1 MSEQKQ
7 PGPHQ
12 GQPILAAGAPLDQA
26 KAAMVLIHGRGAS
39 AESILELAPEVGAEG
54 FAYLAP
60 QAAGFAWY
68 PERFI
73 APVARNEPWL
83 GSALALLDD
92 IFDEVARAGVP
103 AERTVLLGFSQG
115 ACLAL
120 EYAAR
125 RPRRYGGL
133 VALSGGLIEN
143 GDKPRAYEGDLAGT
157 PAFLGCSDVDFHIP
171 VERVRRSTELLRGL
185 GADVTEQIYPG
196 MGHTVNADE
205 LEHVRAMLQ
214 AMVG

>member
-1 MSEQKQ
+1 MTH
-7 PGPHQ
+7 PHDPHRGAQ
-12 GQPILAAGAPLDQA
+12 ILASGAPLKEA
-26 KAAMVLIHGRGAS
+26 RAALVLIHGRGAS
-39 AESILELAPEVGAEG
+39 AESIMELAPEVGADG
-54 FAYLAP
+54 FDYLAP

-68 PERFI
+68 PESFI
-73 APVARNEPWL
+73 APVARNEPYL
-83 GSALALLDD
+83 TSALGLLDSL
-92 IFDEVARAGVP
+92 FDQVAGAGVP

-143 GDKPRAYEGDLAGT
+143 GDKPRTYEGDLAGT
-157 PAFLGCSDVDFHIP
+157 PTFLGCSDVDFHIP
-171 VERVRRSTELLRGL
+171 VERVRRSTTLLRGL
-185 GADVTEQIYPG
+185 GADVTERIYPG

-205 LEHVRAMLQ
+205 LEQVQAMLR
-214 AMVG
+214 AVLG

>member
-1 MSEQKQ
+1 MTY
-7 PGPHQ
+7 PHDPHR
-12 GQPILAAGAPLDQA
+12 GARIVAVGAPLA
-26 KAAMVLIHGRGAS
+26 EARGALILIHGRGAS
-39 AESILELAPEVGAEG
+39 AESILELARELPAKGL
-54 FAYLAP
+54 AYLAP
-60 QAAGFAWY
+60 QAAGSAWY

-83 GSALALLDD
+83 GSALALLDGLLD
-92 IFDEVARAGVP
+92 HVAAAGVP
-103 AERTVLLGFSQG
+103 AERTVILGFSQG

-125 RPRRYGGL
+125 RPRRYGGV
-133 VALSGGLIEN
+133 VALSGALIEE
-143 GDKPRAYEGDLAGT
+143 GDAPRTYTGDLAGT

-185 GADVTEQIYPG
+185 GAEVSEQIYPG

-205 LEHVRAMLQ
+205 LEHVRAML
-214 AMVG
+214 AAVAS